1 MYTLY
6 SHMSDCFNQHAYLMI
21 LFDLFCVRS
30 LVRSVHG
37 VPARHATPPRQ
48 AHQPRCSRVVPT
60 AWDRSKRRA
69 RKQSQLMATES
80 ANDRKIKN
88 TKESNF
94 SKAKQP
100 QKWRCWNHGAF
111 WVSSA
116 WLNATSMNKKWQLSA
131 LLLAKQETG
140 KQSVLHVSSSLGWQ
154 LIWSM
159 CPPCD
164 AEKSQGC
171 KLRRCLMT
179 FVWHVSH
186 FVALVVFF
194 STAACGTSPHS
205 GGGTWQHWHHCRT
218 KGPILQYGE
227 FHWVALKHL
236 HANLWWYASSKK
248 LWWHFAIQTSTI
260 RTSSKSTGKK
270 QRYSICK
277 AMLVAT
283 RTWIQAFDL
292 SLPQHTG
299 NHPNTTAM
307 YKKSPGSSR
316 GPC

>member
-140 KQSVLHVSSSLGWQ
+140 KQSVLHVSSSLGWE

-179 FVWHVSH
+179 FVHVSH

-194 STAACGTSPHS
+194 QLLLVGRRLTAEVEPDSIDITVV
-205 GGGTWQHWHHCRT
+205 
-218 KGPILQYGE
+218 GPNDQ
-227 FHWVALKHL
+227 
-236 HANLWWYASSKK
+236 SSN
-248 LWWHFAIQTSTI
+248 
-260 RTSSKSTGKK
+260 R
-270 QRYSICK
+270 
-277 AMLVAT
+277 
-283 RTWIQAFDL
+283 
-292 SLPQHTG
+292 
-299 NHPNTTAM
+299 
-307 YKKSPGSSR
+307 GSSIGWHWNTFMQTYDDMLHQKSYDGISR
-316 GPC
+316 FTHPQYIHLQKARAKSKDIQSVRSLWLLTEPEYHPVVKKDLMFEVPLPYHAP